1 MGKLRPEKVLNLA
14 KQIQTE
20 GAGIPV
26 HPGISVPQEIKK
38 RIPPPLKK
46 KQNKNLGVRGMAQ
59 WVRTDSVKAT
69 GHKFEPLTSM

>member
-26 HPGISVPQEIKK
+26 HPGMSVPQEIKK
-38 RIPPPLKK
+38 RVPPKSK
-46 KQNKNLGVRGMAQ
+46 TK
-59 WVRTDSVKAT
+59 T
-69 GHKFEPLTSM
+69 